1 MPGLEKDKSVGSRDA
16 KVGKWR
22 VQLGPCARAIWCF
35 GFKHRQYWDKIVDSG
50 SFSLSFHFNFHSV
63 LQQSGIKNLK
73 GFNIQNVHH
82 LQFYAFAISTL
93 FLYLLKILPVSYKEL
108 ESYQKY

>member
-1 MPGLEKDKSVGSRDA
+1 MESS
-16 KVGKWR
+16 
-22 VQLGPCARAIWCF
+22 ARAMCKGYLVLWFQTQAIL
-35 GFKHRQYWDKIVDSG
+35 GQNSG
-50 SFSLSFHFNFHSV
+50 SFSLSFHFSFHSV

-82 LQFYAFAISTL
+82 LQFYAFTISTL